1 MKNNSHCLRAAGV
14 LASCII
20 LLAPG
25 VVAAH
30 TGEAV
35 MGGGFLAGFKH
46 PIFGYDHL
54 LAMLA
59 VGIWGVFLG
68 SRAMWVLPVTFPL
81 VMAIGA
87 VLGIA
92 GVPLPGVEWGIVI
105 SVIALGAAIAFALQ
119 APLAVAGVWVALFA
133 IFHGYA
139 HGSEM
144 PANASAV
151 AFAAGFVI
159 ATGLIHVTGIVLG
172 LLSRLPAGTA
182 VLRGG
187 GALIAIAGC
196 YFALQLVG

>member
-1 MKNNSHCLRAAGV
+1 MKNNNQYLRTV
-14 LASCII
+14 SVFLACIF
-20 LLAPG
+20 LLAPA

-30 TGEAV
+30 TGASV
-35 MGGGFLAGFKH
+35 MGGGFLAGFQH

-68 SRAMWVLPVTFPL
+68 ARAMWVLPVTFPL
-81 VMAIGA
+81 VMAFGA
-87 VLGIA
+87 VLGIV

-105 SVIALGAAIAFALQ
+105 SVIALGTAIALGLR
-119 APLAVAGVWVALFA
+119 APLAVAGVLIAVFA
-133 IFHGYA
+133 IFHGFA

-159 ATGLIHVTGIVLG
+159 ATGLIHVAGIALG

-182 VLRGG
+182 ILRGG
-187 GALIAIAGC
+187 GALIAVAGC